1 MTKKKKK
8 KSKTNKKKREKN
20 RLELISCLYSYIY
33 ISGLSI
39 KVHKKSRGKE

>member
-1 MTKKKKK
+1 MTKKKQ
-8 KSKTNKKKREKN
+8 NKQKEKRKKN
-20 RLELISCLYSYIY
+20 RLELISRLYSYIY